1 MADPRVAAALAWLK
15 RHSSKSVRDGMLRY
29 AIPNDNALGVQ
40 MGDIQRL
47 GKEKRGQIYLYTI
60 STDRIQI
67 NLSPFLPLHSFLL
80 K

>member
-40 MGDIQRL
+40 MGDIQKLKNGDRFICIRSRL
-47 GKEKRGQIYLYTI
+47 IVYK
-60 STDRIQI
+60 
-67 NLSPFLPLHSFLL
+67 
-80 K
+80 

>member
-47 GKEKRGQIYLYTI
+47 GKKL
-60 STDRIQI
+60 
-67 NLSPFLPLHSFLL
+67 
-80 K
+80 